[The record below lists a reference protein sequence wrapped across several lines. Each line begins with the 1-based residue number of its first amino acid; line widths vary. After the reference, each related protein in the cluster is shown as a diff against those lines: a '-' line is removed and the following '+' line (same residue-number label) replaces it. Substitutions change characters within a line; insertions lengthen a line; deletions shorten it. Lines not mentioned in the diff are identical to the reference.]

1 MRIASLLI
9 LLFAARFAAAQQQSL
24 AVIAQVKKGVVELR
38 WAPAS
43 AQAWNM
49 GNTYGYK
56 IERAV
61 ISDSKA
67 AVPDS
72 LQFKNAEVLA
82 AALPWQRGDARWKTL
97 LEKNKAAAFLYN
109 SLYPAKK
116 PKAGPQSEM
125 AFAMLMKACDL
136 DRQLS
141 SAHCLIFTDSSI
153 RAGEKYRYRVTIG
166 KPGARKPA
174 ASAVITV
181 NTANISGY
189 AALNSLNAK
198 FGDRRAVLSFVTLGN
213 NDYAGYWIE
222 RSEDSVHYAPVH
234 KSPFIRATTKYDKD
248 KRESTYG
255 DSLPV
260 NDKRYYYRV
269 RGITCFGEPGPPS
282 NVVSG
287 MGKTSFKEYPLID
300 SAILVKNASVKLQFH
315 IPAEPGI
322 TVYSFFVARS
332 EKRNGSYAFISP
344 ALSPQTNTFVDP
356 QPLVSNYY
364 KVYAINQ
371 YSDTAVSLAA
381 YIKVIDETPPA
392 VPDTATGSIDSNGVA
407 KISWAANT
415 EPDLL
420 GYRVYRSN
428 SPNEQPFELTKRIL
442 TEPAFTDTISL
453 NTLTRYVYYSVRAV
467 DKVYNN
473 SNYSVLCKL
482 ARPDKIA
489 PVAVTFSK
497 VNPTDTSIQ
506 LSWNNSSSSDVSR
519 YALFR
524 KEGSG
529 DWIRV
534 SEWPAGENRSAYND
548 VALVPEKNYQYRV
561 DVLDE
566 SGNSASATTHSV
578 LYKPLFYPRI
588 RPFSAVVDR
597 GKRQVELQWI
607 TDNARVYN
615 FTIYKAK
622 AGSPL
627 QVFKTVSG
635 SSSFII
641 DQELYPN
648 NKYRYAIKATMKN
661 GSETKLSE
669 VIDVDF

>member
-9 LLFAARFAAAQQQSL
+9 LLFAARLAGAQHPSL
-24 AVIAQVKKGVVELR
+24 AMIAQVKKGVVELR

-43 AQAWNM
+43 AQIWNM

-56 IERAV
+56 IERALL
-61 ISDSKA
+61 SDSKA
-67 AVPDS
+67 AMPDS
-72 LQFKNAEVLA
+72 LHFKNAEVLA
-82 AALPWQRGDARWKTL
+82 APLPWQRGDARWKTL
-97 LEKNKAAAFLYN
+97 LETNKAAAFLYN

-116 PKAGPQSEM
+116 QKEGPQTEM
-125 AFAMLMKACDL
+125 AFAMLMKTCDL
-136 DRQLS
+136 DRQLAD
-141 SAHCLIFTDSSI
+141 AHGLIFTDSSI
-153 RAGEKYRYRVTIG
+153 RAGEKYSYRVTLG
-166 KPGARKPA
+166 KPGARKPS

-181 NTANISGY
+181 NPGNISDF
-189 AALNSLNAK
+189 AALSSLNAK

-213 NDYAGYWIE
+213 KDYAGYWIE
-222 RSEDSVHYAPVH
+222 RSEDSVNYAPVH
-234 KSPFIRATTKYDKD
+234 QTPFIRATTKYDKD
-248 KRESTYG
+248 KPESTYG

-282 NVVSG
+282 NLVSG

-315 IPAEPGI
+315 IPPEPGI

-356 QPLVSNYY
+356 QPVVSNYY

-381 YIKVIDETPPA
+381 YIKVIDETPPS
-392 VPDTATGSIDSNGVA
+392 VPDTASGSIDSTGVV
-407 KISWAANT
+407 KITWTPNN

-428 SPNEQPFELTKRIL
+428 SPHEQPFELTQRIL
-442 TEPAFTDTISL
+442 TEPAFTDTINL
-453 NTLTRYVYYSVRAV
+453 KTLSRYVYYSVRAV

-473 SNYSVLCKL
+473 SDYSVPCRL

-489 PVAVTFSK
+489 PVAVTFSR
-497 VNPTDTSIQ
+497 VNPTDTSIG
-506 LSWNNSSSSDVSR
+506 LSWNNSSSSDVR
-519 YALFR
+519 KYVLFR
-524 KEGSG
+524 REGSDG
-529 DWIRV
+529 WTKLH
-534 SEWPAGENRSAYND
+534 EWPASENRSAYND
-548 VALVPEKNYQYRV
+548 VTLAPEKNYQYRL
-561 DVLDE
+561 DALDE
-566 SGNSASATTHSV
+566 SGNSSSAATHSV
-578 LYKPLFYPRI
+578 LFKPLFYPRI
-588 RPFSAVVDR
+588 KPFTAVVDR
-597 GKRQVELQWI
+597 AKRQVELQWI
-607 TDNARVYN
+607 TDNTRVYN

-622 AGSPL
+622 AGAPL

-641 DQELYPN
+641 DQELYPS

-669 VIDVDF
+669 VIEVDF